1 MTPVVVSGIGVVA
14 PAGRTVEA
22 FWDRLNAGENAFAP
36 ARSWPAS
43 RVAEMDAVL
52 PTEALGIAYPASCD
66 RHVVLAI
73 LAARAACADAGLAK
87 GDVKPERIA
96 VITGTGG
103 AGLSSVEEQFER
115 LFARNIPRAHPFTIV
130 RAMASTSASWIS
142 IAYGA
147 TGPCFA
153 VSSACASGTH
163 AIGIATQLIRAGIVD
178 VAITC
183 GAEAPLNQGTLLAWE
198 SMKIL
203 SRTQCRP
210 FSRNRDGLM
219 LSEGAAALVLE
230 SHAHAVARGCRPDIE
245 IAGYACSS
253 DAHEIVAPSA
263 AGMAQAMRGALADA
277 RLEPSGIDYVNAH
290 GTGTRAND
298 MTEYAA
304 LADVF
309 GADRIPPTS
318 STKGITGHA
327 LGAAGALEAVAT
339 IEAMRRSCAPPTAHL
354 DEPDPAL
361 PFDAIPNIPRAMP
374 IAHAL
379 SNSFAFGGLNACLV
393 FRRL

>member
-1 MTPVVVSGIGVVA
+1 MTPVVVSGLGVAA
-14 PAGRTVEA
+14 PAGRTVNA
-22 FWDRLNAGENAFAP
+22 FWNALTGGGNPFKP
-36 ARSWPAS
+36 ARSWPTS
-43 RVAEMDAVL
+43 LVTEMEAAL
-52 PTEALGIAYPASCD
+52 PTEELGIAYPASCD

-73 LAARAACADAGLAK
+73 LAARAACADAGIAK
-87 GDVKPERIA
+87 GDVRPDRLA

-130 RAMASTSASWIS
+130 RAMGSTSASWIS

-153 VSSACASGTH
+153 VSSACASGAH

-183 GAEAPLNQGTLLAWE
+183 GAEAPLNQGTLIAWE

-219 LSEGAAALVLE
+219 LGEGAAALVLE
-230 SHAHAVARGCRPDIE
+230 SQAHALARGVRPDIE
-245 IAGYACSS
+245 IAGYAASS
-253 DAHEIVAPSA
+253 DAHEIVAPNA
-263 AGMAQAMRGALADA
+263 DGMAQAMRGALAEA
-277 RLEPSGIDYVNAH
+277 RLQASEIAYVSAH

-309 GADRIPPTS
+309 GASHIPPTS
-318 STKGITGHA
+318 SIKAITGHT

-339 IEAMRRSCAPPTAHL
+339 IEAMRRSSAPPTAHL
-354 DEPDPAL
+354 DELDPAL
-361 PFDAIPNIPRAMP
+361 PFDVIPNTVRDIPIPVAM
-374 IAHAL
+374 
-379 SNSFAFGGLNACLV
+379 SNSFAFGGLNASLV
-393 FRRL
+393 FRRI